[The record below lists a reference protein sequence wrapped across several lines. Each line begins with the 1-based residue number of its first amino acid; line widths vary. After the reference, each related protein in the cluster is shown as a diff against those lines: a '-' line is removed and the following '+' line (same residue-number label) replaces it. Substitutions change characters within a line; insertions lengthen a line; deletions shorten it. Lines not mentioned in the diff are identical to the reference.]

1 MAFPFDYEI
10 KIDPDTIN
18 DIASKMEGMADEVKQ
33 KADKIHHTT
42 EEMRGG
48 GWLGPDAEK
57 YYQEYEQITDPSFKA
72 LEEALQ
78 ELSRTARSIA
88 EEMQKAEEEGAQ
100 TIPDFEY

>member
-1 MAFPFDYEI
+1 MSFPFDYEI
-10 KIDPDTIN
+10 KIDPDSIN
-18 DIASKMEGMADEVKQ
+18 DIASKMEGMADEVEKQ
-33 KADKIHHTT
+33 ANKIHHTT
-42 EEMRGG
+42 EEMRSG

-57 YYQEYEQITDPSFKA
+57 YIQEYEQITDPSFKA
-72 LEEALQ
+72 LREALQ